1 MMKEIRLHGRGGQG
15 AVIAA
20 QILTRAF
27 YAEGKYAS
35 SFPMFGFERRGAPV
49 AAFTRVDDKP
59 IREKSQIYTPDCLL
73 VLAPSLEGLPMLFD
87 GLKREGILVMNSVKL
102 PEKILHG
109 NLRIVGA
116 VNATAIAQEEI
127 GMPAT
132 NTCMLGAFAKTT
144 GWVKLAS
151 VLAAFEDYF
160 KGKLLER
167 NVRSAE
173 RGFGETEVRL
183 LHE

>member
-1 MMKEIRLHGRGGQG
+1 MKEIRFHGRGGQG

-27 YAEGKYAS
+27 YAEGKYAA

-73 VLAPSLEGLPMLFD
+73 VLSQSLEGLPMLFD
-87 GLKREGILVMNSVKL
+87 GLKPHGILVINAVKF
-102 PEKILHG
+102 PEGTLHD
-109 NLRIVGA
+109 NLRVIGVA
-116 VNATAIAQEEI
+116 NATAIAQEEMGI
-127 GMPAT
+127 PAT

-144 GWVKLAS
+144 GWLSLES
-151 VLAAFEDYF
+151 VVVALEDYF
-160 KGKLLER
+160 KGTLLEK
-167 NVRSAE
+167 NIRSAE
-173 RGFGETEVRL
+173 RGFRETRVRL
-183 LHE
+183 LE